1 MGARR
6 AGSAMARRRSYDL
19 VVWGVG
25 FGAGVGVAAVLVV
38 AVQFAH
44 VPVQEAPEIGDGFG
58 VVVLYFGA

>member
-1 MGARR
+1 
-6 AGSAMARRRSYDL
+6 MARRRSYDL